1 MENSARNAPAWGS
14 QKALDGPPAE
24 TSSSAR
30 AQRRESFRAAP
41 FPPCRRAARPPTLPE
56 TAAMKSAA
64 LIALLAVILVVT
76 LLAGIY
82 LWWSLGDVDISI
94 HGLIAMTLGCL
105 VSLALGGGLMFLV
118 FYSNRHGHDDEQHR
132 GPRG

>member
-1 MENSARNAPAWGS
+1 
-14 QKALDGPPAE
+14 
-24 TSSSAR
+24 
-30 AQRRESFRAAP
+30 
-41 FPPCRRAARPPTLPE
+41 
-56 TAAMKSAA
+56 MKTTA
-64 LIALLAVILVVT
+64 LIAFLAVILVAT

-118 FYSNRHGHDDEQHR
+118 FYSNRRGHDDEHHR
-132 GPRG
+132 GPPH

>member
-1 MENSARNAPAWGS
+1 M
-14 QKALDGPPAE
+14 K
-24 TSSSAR
+24 
-30 AQRRESFRAAP
+30 
-41 FPPCRRAARPPTLPE
+41 
-56 TAAMKSAA
+56 TAALVS
-64 LIALLAVILVVT
+64 LLAVILVAT

-118 FYSNRHGHDDEQHR
+118 FYSNRRGHDEQQQR
-132 GPRG
+132 GLQP

>member
-1 MENSARNAPAWGS
+1 M
-14 QKALDGPPAE
+14 K
-24 TSSSAR
+24 
-30 AQRRESFRAAP
+30 
-41 FPPCRRAARPPTLPE
+41 
-56 TAAMKSAA
+56 TAALVS
-64 LIALLAVILVVT
+64 LLAVILVAT

-118 FYSNRHGHDDEQHR
+118 FYSNRRGHGEQQQR
-132 GPRG
+132 GLQP

>member
-1 MENSARNAPAWGS
+1 M
-14 QKALDGPPAE
+14 KA
-24 TSSSAR
+24 
-30 AQRRESFRAAP
+30 
-41 FPPCRRAARPPTLPE
+41 
-56 TAAMKSAA
+56 AA
-64 LIALLAVILVVT
+64 LIGLLAVILVAT

-118 FYSNRHGHDDEQHR
+118 FYSNRRGHDEQQQR
-132 GPRG
+132 GPRP